1 MEQYQQIDGSNYRR
15 IFIVG
20 DIHGCYQRL
29 LQELENVG
37 FDFDADLLV
46 SVGDLIDRG
55 AESLECLDLINA
67 PWFRAVRGN
76 HEEMAIL
83 ALTGAENAA
92 RNWLANGGNWYYL
105 LDTDQQ
111 HLARTLIR
119 KAEQLPLVLEVKTA
133 EGLVVVCH
141 ADYPGDSYE
150 FGKPLNSYD
159 VVWSRERY
167 CRASDGQHQVIK
179 GADAFYFGHTP
190 VMKRARS
197 ANQHFIDTG
206 AVFGHRLT
214 LVQVQ

>member
-1 MEQYQQIDGSNYRR
+1 MEQYQQINGSNYRR

-29 LQELENVG
+29 LQGLENVG
-37 FDFDADLLV
+37 FDFDTDLLV

-111 HLARTLIR
+111 HLARALIR
-119 KAEQLPLVLEVKTA
+119 KAEQLPLVIEVNTA

-141 ADYPGDSYE
+141 ADYPGEIYE
-150 FGKPLNSYD
+150 FGKKLNSYD

-167 CRASDGQHQVIK
+167 ARSSEGLHKPISGASL
-179 GADAFYFGHTP
+179 FYFGHTP
-190 VMKRARS
+190 VMKMATS
-197 ANQHFIDTG
+197 ANQIYIDTG
-206 AVFGHRLT
+206 AVFGNKLT
-214 LVQVQ
+214 IVQIQ